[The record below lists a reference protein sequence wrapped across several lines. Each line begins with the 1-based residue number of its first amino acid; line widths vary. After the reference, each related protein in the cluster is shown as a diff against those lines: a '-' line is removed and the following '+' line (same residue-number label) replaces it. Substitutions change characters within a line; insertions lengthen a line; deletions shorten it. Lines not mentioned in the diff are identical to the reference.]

1 MSEREPWSP
10 EELRLGLER
19 LGVRAGDTLMLHAS
33 LRKIGP
39 TQGGASGVL
48 DALDAA
54 VGANGTLLMVLG
66 AVVDHE
72 WVNQRPEAERL
83 ALLEGV
89 APYDP
94 LASPPLPEVGYLAEA
109 FRTRSGTL
117 VDNNPSGRFGARG
130 RRAEELLRDLPL
142 NDYYG
147 PDSALHRFCQLG
159 GRVLRIGANPDTTTV
174 LHYAEYLASV
184 PGKRRV
190 RRHYRVQGK
199 TGPETIVIDC
209 LDDEHGIVDWP
220 AEGAPRVEWPDD
232 DYFAV
237 ILKAYLEAGRA
248 LRGRIG
254 AADAELIEAADIVD
268 FGARWMSENLGR

>member
-10 EELRLGLER
+10 QELTLGLEQ
-19 LGVRAGDTLMLHAS
+19 LGVRAGHTLMLHVS
-33 LRKIGP
+33 LRKLGR

-54 VGANGTLLMVLG
+54 VGASGTLLMVLG

-72 WVNQRPEAERL
+72 WVNYRPEAERI
-83 ALLEGV
+83 ALLEGLP
-89 APYDP
+89 AYNP
-94 LASPPLPEVGYLAEA
+94 LESPPLPEVGYLAEA

-117 VDNNPSGRFGARG
+117 VDGNPSGRFGARG
-130 RRAEELLRDLPL
+130 ARARELLRDLPWD
-142 NDYYG
+142 DYYG
-147 PDSALHRFCQLG
+147 PDSTLHRLCQLG
-159 GRVLRIGANPDTTTV
+159 GRVLRLGANPDTTTV
-174 LHYAEYLASV
+174 LHYAEYLAAV

-190 RRHYRVQGK
+190 RRHYRVQGPA
-199 TGPETIVIDC
+199 GPETRTLDC
-209 LDDEHGIVDWP
+209 LDDEHGIVEWP
-220 AEGAPRVEWPDD
+220 ADNEQPVAWPDD

-248 LRGRIG
+248 VRGRVG
-254 AADAELIEAADIVD
+254 AADAELIEAADIVE